1 MTGGR
6 LWKSL
11 AAEAERRAEAHAET
25 TAARLADRLRAD
37 YPALEVTHRGDTVEL
52 RGRGLR
58 ERQAT
63 EAGLRWLGR

>member
-1 MTGGR
+1 MGDR
-6 LWKSL
+6 LWANL
-11 AAEAERRAEAHAET
+11 AAEAERRADAHAET
-25 TAARLADRLRAD
+25 TAVRLAERLRAD

-58 ERQAT
+58 ERQAA